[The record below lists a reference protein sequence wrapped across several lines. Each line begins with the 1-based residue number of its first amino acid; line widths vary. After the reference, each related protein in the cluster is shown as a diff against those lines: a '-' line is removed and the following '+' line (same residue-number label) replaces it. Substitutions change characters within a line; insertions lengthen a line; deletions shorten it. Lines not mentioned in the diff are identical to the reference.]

1 MAAKRVISRQHL
13 DVFTNGQTHADVV
26 KFIETLNTATVGISL
41 RQTCN
46 GSSIITTILGILDD
60 IEALA
65 DRTPPVDNEKSR
77 FGNPAFRT
85 FYGLVNE
92 VREHFAKSRARF
104 AY

>member
-46 GSSIITTILGILDD
+46 GSSVRFFASSARRDD
-60 IEALA
+60 F
-65 DRTPPVDNEKSR
+65 V
-77 FGNPAFRT
+77 
-85 FYGLVNE
+85 
-92 VREHFAKSRARF
+92 
-104 AY
+104 